1 MAFFRP
7 KFVRLGSSW
16 HPPCFIWL
24 LKEKMRE
31 GIEMRTD
38 RSEEWLKGGTSFYRL
53 KKRDEKD
60 ESERGVVLRGRTWVI
75 KAISD

>member
-1 MAFFRP
+1 
-7 KFVRLGSSW
+7 
-16 HPPCFIWL
+16 
-24 LKEKMRE
+24 MRG

-38 RSEEWLKGGTSFYRL
+38 QSEEWLKGGTSFYCL

-75 KAISD
+75 KALSD

>member
-1 MAFFRP
+1 
-7 KFVRLGSSW
+7 
-16 HPPCFIWL
+16 
-24 LKEKMRE
+24 MRE

-38 RSEEWLKGGTSFYRL
+38 RSEEWLKGGTSFYCL

-75 KAISD
+75 KALSDQSAWYNCRGQIIQVMAGKWRK